1 MLDEAEKEG
10 VLDRIAAEKK
20 RGKVSVTRFKGLGEM
35 NPMQLRVTTMSPDT
49 RKLVQL
55 TLDKGDKSNQMLDM
69 LLGRKRAADR
79 KAWLEKKGDLAV
91 V

>member
-1 MLDEAEKEG
+1 
-10 VLDRIAAEKK
+10 
-20 RGKVSVTRFKGLGEM
+20 M
-35 NPMQLRVTTMSPDT
+35 NPMQLRVTTMAPDS

-55 TLDKGDKSNQMLDM
+55 TIDQGDKTNQMLDM
-69 LLGRKRAADR
+69 LLGRKRAPDR